1 MVSGKSTSDQ
11 WKRLQ
16 CARSI
21 TTCPPSLPLFHP
33 LSFPACLQAWE
44 ESNADDYTDHCAEY
58 NAISALDPWKTS
70 LLVKAKRMIAAAAH
84 GEEDVDLT

>member
-1 MVSGKSTSDQ
+1 PGGILGGLQRHPSGGP
-11 WKRLQ
+11 Q
-16 CARSI
+16 CAER
-21 TTCPPSLPLFHP
+21 PHVHRQVHAGREGG
-33 LSFPACLQAWE
+33 ACVQAWE